1 MAGAGWTVSIAIP
14 LNNANIQQGLR
25 TLLSHIFASAPSSNR
40 NFFAIH
46 FSRRSIGKFCAYHLV
61 QLQYTVQYTIQYT
74 VQVPSNQL
82 CCVDNVRESGL
93 PPKRCFVLCF
103 SQCVTWTKI
112 RDKKQL
118 HCREFPWFVRS
129 MYAVFRDKT
138 QGSRSFFFQTLDFRF
153 PNIRW
158 RSAHFRSRSRRSRIN
173 LYRSIGSPF
182 SVPLRPQ
189 SGCNRFVLA
198 CSHV

>member
-25 TLLSHIFASAPSSNR
+25 TLLSHIFASPPPPTEIS
-40 NFFAIH
+40 
-46 FSRRSIGKFCAYHLV
+46 
-61 QLQYTVQYTIQYT
+61 LQYTFLEGALANSVHITKCSCSIQCSIQYSIQCKCRVT
-74 VQVPSNQL
+74 RCAALITCARVVSPQ
-82 CCVDNVRESGL
+82 
-93 PPKRCFVLCF
+93 KRFVLCF

-138 QGSRSFFFQTLDFRF
+138 QGSRSFFFLDFRF
-153 PNIRW
+153 
-158 RSAHFRSRSRRSRIN
+158 
-173 LYRSIGSPF
+173 
-182 SVPLRPQ
+182 
-189 SGCNRFVLA
+189 
-198 CSHV
+198 